1 MDLNSFFLNAIDHEA
16 IKVAPMPNSKTAFL
30 AMALRQKLPRHSY
43 KSNVNPFTAE
53 FSDAL
58 YNASEKPFYQIT
70 HTIYLLETI
79 HKIVP
84 YGLGKPKTFLD

>member
-1 MDLNSFFLNAIDHEA
+1 MSRTFRQRGYQK
-16 IKVAPMPNSKTAFL
+16 IK
-30 AMALRQKLPRHSY
+30 
-43 KSNVNPFTAE
+43 PFTAE

-58 YNASEKPFYQIT
+58 RNASEKPFYQIT

-84 YGLGKPKTFLD
+84 YGLAKPKTFLD

>member
-1 MDLNSFFLNAIDHEA
+1 MGS
-16 IKVAPMPNSKTAFL
+16 
-30 AMALRQKLPRHSY
+30 SY
-43 KSNVNPFTAE
+43 FIPTSRDTGVMKGLFNPFTAE

-58 YNASEKPFYQIT
+58 CNASEKPLYQIS

-84 YGLGKPKTFLD
+84 YGLAKPKTFLD